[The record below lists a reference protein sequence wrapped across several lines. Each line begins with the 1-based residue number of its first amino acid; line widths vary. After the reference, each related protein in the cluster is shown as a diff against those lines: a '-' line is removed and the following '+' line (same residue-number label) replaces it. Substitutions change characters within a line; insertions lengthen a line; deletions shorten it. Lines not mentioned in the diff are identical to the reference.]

1 MPVLEKLKEAQGFT
15 ASEKELA
22 GYILRHADDACHLGM
37 REMAEEAGKSNGTIM
52 RVCRKAGCE
61 GWSDF
66 RIELAAD
73 LERVRRNARSVNP
86 NEPFRGQ
93 VSPRAAMDAIA
104 KLQQKA
110 VEDCYASVDPD
121 QASRL
126 AKAMVESRQV
136 IYYGLGDSYATA
148 TSFAALISKIGVTCM
163 PADLYRFQNDAAFH
177 ATDRDLALFVT
188 YSGDTLE
195 KYQTQIQTLRN
206 RHCRIAA
213 ISSRA
218 SIAERTSGI
227 DLPVVVPLRENK
239 YGKVATFYSQTC
251 LRYVLNCVYSI
262 AFSKNYANNLH
273 NKDLIEMLE
282 PGLGA

>member
-1 MPVLEKLKEAQGFT
+1 
-15 ASEKELA
+15 
-22 GYILRHADDACHLGM
+22 M
-37 REMAEEAGKSNGTIM
+37 REMADAAGKSNGTIM

-73 LERVRRNARSVNP
+73 LERVRRNARTVNP

-93 VSPRAAMDAIA
+93 VSPRAPMDASA

-121 QASRL
+121 QISRL
-126 AKAMVESRQV
+126 TKALTEARTT
-136 IYYGLGDSYATA
+136 IYYGLGNSYATA
-148 TSFAALISKIGVTCM
+148 TSFAALISKIGITCL
-163 PADLYRFQNDAAFH
+163 PADLYRFQSDAAFH

-188 YSGDTLE
+188 YSGDTLDMC
-195 KYQTQIQTLRN
+195 QTQLATLRN
-206 RHCRIAA
+206 RRCRIAVV
-213 ISSRA
+213 SSRA
-218 SIAERTSGI
+218 SITERTSGI
-227 DLPVVVPLRENK
+227 DFPVVVPLHENK

-262 AFSKNYANNLH
+262 AFSKNYANNLR